1 MVDTYRGKSAT
12 NPVGHLA
19 RCPLDRKAPHVM
31 TTTDTTTVTVQQER
45 PDRLHVCADTTP
57 GIHQTDSVEIEWWL
71 PIIGPTATVLAQTLA
86 RHTPTGGTTWNT
98 TELAQRIGLAGNRSK
113 LWHSLNRLDLFG
125 VAHFHATD
133 VLTIRL
139 WLPALHHRHLDRLP
153 TAMADHYRRHYTA
166 RPTR

>member
-1 MVDTYRGKSAT
+1 
-12 NPVGHLA
+12 
-19 RCPLDRKAPHVM
+19 M
-31 TTTDTTTVTVQQER
+31 TTTDTTAAASTDQQQR
-45 PDRLHVCADTTP
+45 PDRLHVCADTSP
-57 GIHQTDSVEIEWWL
+57 GVHQTDSVEIEWWL

-86 RHTPTGGTTWNT
+86 RHTPTGGATWDT
-98 TELAQRIGLAGNRSK
+98 VELAQRIGLAGNRSK

-139 WLPALHHRHLDRLP
+139 WLPALHDRHLDRLP
-153 TAMADHYRRHYTA
+153 TAMADHYRHHFTT